1 MVGESSTL
9 GASMS
14 QSKDRP
20 LPVHYLLKSFDDFF
34 KMEAAGGIALM
45 ICTVAALVWANS
57 PWAES
62 YHALWQTKLTVGIGN
77 WMLSKAAILW
87 INDGLMAIFFFVV
100 GLEIKREL
108 LVGGLSTPSQTIM
121 PVAAAVGGMVVP
133 ALIFVGLNIGQESI
147 AGWGIP
153 MATDIAFALGIMS
166 LLGSRVPVGL
176 KIFLTAVAIVD
187 DIGAIL
193 VIAVFYT
200 SSLNLIALGVGVA
213 VLCLMAVL
221 NFRWRIRHS
230 IPYLLLGIIVWFA
243 FLMSGIHA
251 TIAGVLAAMT
261 IPAGTRMD
269 CTNFVEKLRHA
280 ADTFE
285 MAITPGK
292 SVLTNK
298 EQQMALHSMEHAY
311 GDATTPLQNIEHAL
325 HPWVA
330 FFIMPIFALANAGVA
345 LEGDIFQ
352 ELLTPVSLGIFAG
365 LVVGKQIGVTGAC
378 WIINKLGLADFPD
391 RTTLMHL
398 WGASCLAGVG
408 FTMSIFIAN
417 LAFDDM
423 ARMVELSKIAILFA
437 SLIAGVLGYVILKW
451 FSPDASEGKNTESG

>member
-1 MVGESSTL
+1 MNQREE
-9 GASMS
+9 
-14 QSKDRP
+14 RP
-20 LPVHYLLKSFDDFF
+20 LPIRYLLASFNEFF

-62 YHALWQTKLTVGIGN
+62 YFTLWQTKLTVGIGD
-77 WMLSKAAILW
+77 WMLSKPAILW

-108 LVGGLSTPSQTIM
+108 LVGGLSTPSQTVM
-121 PVAAAVGGMVVP
+121 PVAAAIGGMVIP
-133 ALIFVGLNIGQESI
+133 AIFFVALNMGEESI
-147 AGWGIP
+147 GGWGIP

-193 VIAVFYT
+193 VIALFYT
-200 SSLNLIALGVGVA
+200 TSLDLTALTVGVV
-213 VLCLMAVL
+213 VLVMMAVL
-221 NFRWRIRHS
+221 NLRWRIRHS

-243 FLMSGIHA
+243 FLKSGIHA

-261 IPAGTRMD
+261 IPAGTRMN
-269 CTNFVEKLRHA
+269 CTNFVEKLRNA
-280 ADTFE
+280 AETFE

-292 SVLTNK
+292 TVLTNR

-311 GDATTPLQNIEHAL
+311 DDATTPLQNIEHAL

-330 FFIMPIFALANAGVA
+330 FCIMPIFALANAGVA
-345 LEGDIFQ
+345 FEADIFQ
-352 ELLTPVSLGIFAG
+352 DLVTPVSMGIFIG
-365 LVVGKQIGVTGAC
+365 LVVGKQVGVTGAC
-378 WIINKLGLADFPD
+378 WLVHKLGLAQFPD
-391 RTTLMHL
+391 RTTMIHL

-417 LAFDDM
+417 LAFDDGS
-423 ARMVELSKIAILFA
+423 RLVELSKIAILFA
-437 SLIAGVLGYVILKW
+437 SLAAGALGYCILKYMA
-451 FSPDASEGKNTESG
+451 PDASGGESSED

>member
-1 MVGESSTL
+1 
-9 GASMS
+9 MS
-14 QSKDRP
+14 RAKKNQ
-20 LPVHYLLKSFDDFF
+20 LPIHYLLNSFDKFF

-45 ICTVAALVWANS
+45 LCTIAALVWANS

-62 YHALWQTKLTVGIGN
+62 YHALWQTKITVGVGS
-77 WMLSKAAILW
+77 WVLSKAAILW
-87 INDGLMAIFFFVV
+87 INDGLMAIFFFLV

-121 PVAAAVGGMVVP
+121 PVAAAIGGMVVP
-133 ALIFVGLNIGQESI
+133 ALIFFSLNTGHESV

-200 SSLNLIALGVGVA
+200 TSLNLTALSVGLV
-213 VLCLMAVL
+213 VLGIMAIL
-221 NFRWRIRHS
+221 NLRWGIRHS
-230 IPYLLLGIIVWFA
+230 IPYLVLGIIVWFA
-243 FLMSGIHA
+243 FLLSGIHA

-261 IPAGTRMD
+261 IPAGTRMN
-269 CTNFVEKLRHA
+269 CSTFVEELRGA
-280 ADTFE
+280 AEVFE

-292 SVLTNK
+292 TVLTNQ
-298 EQQMALHSMEHAY
+298 EQQMALHSLEHAY
-311 GDATTPLQNIEHAL
+311 EAATTPLQNIEHSL
-325 HPWVA
+325 HPWVS

-345 LEGDIFQ
+345 LEADVLSD
-352 ELLTPVSLGIFAG
+352 LLTPVSLGIFLG
-365 LVVGKQIGVTGAC
+365 LVLGKQIGVTGAC
-378 WIINKLGLADFPD
+378 WVVNKLGLAEFPD

-398 WGASCLAGVG
+398 WGAACLAGVG

-417 LAFDDM
+417 LAFDDA
-423 ARMVELSKIAILFA
+423 ARLVELSKIAILFA
-437 SLIAGVLGYVILKW
+437 SLVSGVLGYVVLR
-451 FSPDASEGKNTESG
+451 FVAPDRSIPDETTEEPFD

>member
-1 MVGESSTL
+1 MSKST
-9 GASMS
+9 GK
-14 QSKDRP
+14 QFP
-20 LPVHYLLKSFDDFF
+20 LHYLLNSFETFF

-45 ICTVAALVWANS
+45 VCTVAALVWANS
-57 PWAES
+57 PWASS
-62 YHALWQTKLTVGIGN
+62 YHALWQTKLTVGIGD

-121 PVAAAVGGMVVP
+121 PVAAAMGGMIVP
-133 ALIFVGLNIGQESI
+133 ALIFFAFNAGTESVG
-147 AGWGIP
+147 GWGIP

-200 SSLNLIALGVGVA
+200 TSLDLTALSVGLAVLALMALLNL
-213 VLCLMAVL
+213 
-221 NFRWRIRHS
+221 RWGIRHS
-230 IPYLLLGIIVWFA
+230 IPYLILGIIVWFA
-243 FLMSGIHA
+243 FLKSGIHA

-269 CTNFVEKLRHA
+269 CTGFVEKLRHA

-298 EQQMALHSMEHAY
+298 EQQMALHSLEHAHE
-311 GDATTPLQNIEHAL
+311 DATTPLQNIEHAL
-325 HPWVA
+325 HPWVS
-330 FFIMPIFALANAGVA
+330 FCIMPIFALANAGVA
-345 LEGDIFQ
+345 LESDIFQ
-352 ELLTPVSLGIFAG
+352 ELLTPVALGIFAG
-365 LVVGKQIGVTGAC
+365 LVIGKQIGVTGAC
-378 WIINKLGLADFPD
+378 WLISKLGWADYPD
-391 RTTLMHL
+391 RTTLLHIH
-398 WGASCLAGVG
+398 GASCLAGVG

-417 LAFDDM
+417 LAFEDCS
-423 ARMVELSKIAILFA
+423 RLVELSKIAILFA
-437 SLIAGVLGYVILKW
+437 SLASGVLGYVVLKY
-451 FSPDASEGKNTESG
+451 FAPDASDSEADKAEAKRG